1 MSIIYRSFPS
11 SKAREEWF
19 AEDIEENIR
28 PLVLHLRNCGFN
40 TYMSCH
46 HCMYIFVNLSPQW
59 VGLESN
65 ELKKAAQQWLS
76 EHHYVD
82 NMVLEIMEHRPD
94 DVSAVLWLDKDTMD
108 LGIVEAQK
116 QFPNGQ
122 KFHWKTDPIPADP
135 ETSLL
140 VEESR
145 KRTEELVAQDHVEEH
160 ERERIDQQGEA
171 DKFHSYLC
179 KPIKPAKPVA
189 DPVLSVNEWT
199 DLCAEVGRL
208 VAHRGLLNVREALDT
223 FRPNQKPR

>member
-108 LGIVEAQK
+108 LGIAEARK

-140 VEESR
+140 IEESR
-145 KRTEELVAQDHVEEH
+145 KRTEELVAQDHVATE
-160 ERERIDQQGEA
+160 
-171 DKFHSYLC
+171 
-179 KPIKPAKPVA
+179 
-189 DPVLSVNEWT
+189 
-199 DLCAEVGRL
+199 L
-208 VAHRGLLNVREALDT
+208 VV
-223 FRPNQKPR
+223 